1 MAKWYTFA
9 PCHFAG
15 NEAFFGRDSGLYY
28 RGLQQLGHE
37 SKVIL
42 LGPAFEGDLPGI
54 LRATLQELESADW
67 WRALQLDGVIMVAW
81 ARHRDTPIVR
91 AIAASG
97 TPLVIH
103 VDSHGTAFPFF
114 RQIETLKTFWRAQRG
129 THRGL
134 ATRSAYFIKDIFRFS
149 LEMIIFNTY
158 RKYRHLRH
166 ANVVALTSPSS
177 LKGHQ
182 QLCSLFGGKN
192 HGVNLQLT
200 GYPVSENCEW
210 NPSLPKQKRI
220 IAIGRWEDLHHK
232 RPYVL
237 MEVCEP
243 IARLHPDL
251 HIDIFGT
258 KTEALAHWHQALDPD
273 IQDRIHVHGVQPGAV
288 VARALQPA
296 QISFFPSAYEGGPQ
310 ALFEGLACGV
320 TTVGLNSPDLPG
332 TRFAADYHHA
342 DFATRDTPEAFVAAL
357 DQGLKKW
364 ERGEYSAQQIS
375 ETWIPKTHVTQLIG
389 TLLALTA
396 RAQGEH
402 IKSICTT
409 EDTEITE
416 GKAKGF

>member
-9 PCHFAG
+9 PCNFSG

-42 LGPAFEGDLPGI
+42 LGPAFEGDLPCI
-54 LRATLQELESADW
+54 LRATLPELESADW

-81 ARHRDTPIVR
+81 ARHRDTLIVR

-97 TPLVIH
+97 TPLVMH

-134 ATRSAYFIKDIFRFS
+134 ALRSIYFLKDISRFS
-149 LEMIIFNTY
+149 AEMLLFNTY
-158 RKYRHLRH
+158 RKYRHLRY

-192 HGVNLQLT
+192 HGINLQLT
-200 GYPVSENCEW
+200 GYPIPEHYQW
-210 NPSLPKQKRI
+210 DPSIPKQKRI
-220 IAIGRWEDLHHK
+220 VAIGRWEALHQK

-237 MEVCEP
+237 MDVCEQ
-243 IARLHPDL
+243 IARRHPDL
-251 HIDIFGT
+251 QMDIFGT
-258 KTEALAHWHQALDPD
+258 KTDALAYWHQALGPEV
-273 IQDRIHVHGVQPGAV
+273 QDRIHVHGVRPGAV

-310 ALFEGLACGV
+310 ALFECLACGV
-320 TTVGLNSPDLPG
+320 TTVGLDSPDLPG
-332 TRFAADYHHA
+332 AGFAADYHHA
-342 DFATRDTPEAFVAAL
+342 DLAPCDTTEALVAAL
-357 DQGLKKW
+357 DRGLKKW

-375 ETWIPKTHVTQLIG
+375 ETWVPKTHVTSLIKKI
-389 TLLALTA
+389 LALS
-396 RAQGEH
+396 AQAAPPPAMR
-402 IKSICTT
+402 S
-409 EDTEITE
+409 DR
-416 GKAKGF
+416 